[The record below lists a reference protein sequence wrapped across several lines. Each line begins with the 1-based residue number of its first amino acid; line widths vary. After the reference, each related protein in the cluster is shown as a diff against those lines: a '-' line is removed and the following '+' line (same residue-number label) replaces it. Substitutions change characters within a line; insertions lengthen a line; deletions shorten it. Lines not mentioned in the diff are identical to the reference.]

1 MWRNHLFNQ
10 GSKKTESRVGVGVGC
25 DKEGGRWGGRTKFE
39 KWGGG
44 GGGGGGGGKKMEGG
58 GGGGLGSLYQL
69 WSDRIARAFNR
80 SGATRAV
87 AIYISKAFVRVWH
100 AGLVHKLK
108 ACVRLF
114 SWNFYFSPND
124 SPLKTMKN
132 VFYFV

>member
-1 MWRNHLFNQ
+1 MCRPIISLSKIAHQMWRNHLFNQ
-10 GSKKTESRVGVGVGC
+10 GSKKTESGVGVEVGC
-25 DKEGGRWGGRTKFE
+25 DREGGRGRVVGQNLKN
-39 KWGGG
+39 
-44 GGGGGGGGKKMEGG
+44 

-87 AIYISKAFVRVWH
+87 AIYISKASVRVWH

-108 ACVRLF
+108 ACVLLF